1 MTGKHV
7 KMRRVNRLLISRGHD
22 GLWRVRTSFPPHEVL
37 FTNPDQD
44 IAYRWAHRHR
54 QFAKKPP
61 VWLAEDLEYLAE
73 NYGAVPAREIGQRL
87 QRSCNAL
94 KIISYRKLG
103 INQRS
108 NIYTARAV
116 ATELGIG

>member
-1 MTGKHV
+1 MTGKQV
-7 KMRRVNRLLISRGHD
+7 KFRQVNRLIVSQGHD
-22 GLWRVRTSFPPHEVL
+22 GIWRVRTPFTPRQVL
-37 FTNPDQD
+37 YSNQDFD
-44 IAYRWAHRHR
+44 IAYRWAHQHR
-54 QFAKKPP
+54 QFAKKEP
-61 VWLAEDLEYLAE
+61 VWSAEELEYLAE
-73 NYGAVPAREIGQRL
+73 NYGRIPAREIGRRL

-94 KIISYRKLG
+94 KIISFRKLG